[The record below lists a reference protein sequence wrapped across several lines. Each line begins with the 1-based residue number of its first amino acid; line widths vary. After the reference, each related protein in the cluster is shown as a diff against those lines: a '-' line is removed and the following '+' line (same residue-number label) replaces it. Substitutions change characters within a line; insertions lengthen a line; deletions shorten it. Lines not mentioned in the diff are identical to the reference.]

1 MMLDHRL
8 DSKILKT
15 RDSYVSKLKEMGI
28 KTLADLLTYF
38 PRAYRDEQ
46 EFTRINEMRTDEVN
60 VIQAKIKSMVNVP
73 TRAGGVVT
81 RAVVADATG
90 ELPVMWFNQR
100 HLKQMFFK
108 GSEIILT
115 GKIKFEKG
123 RSMMMSPK
131 YEKPSSV
138 LLHTGRIVP
147 VYPESEEITS
157 KWLREKIFS
166 LLPYAKFFD
175 EYLPFWVLDGQNLMS
190 FSDGIYHVHFAKD
203 QEHLDRAR
211 ERLAFDELFMLQF
224 MALRRKKWWQEGFTG
239 EKKMLIPELDMQAF
253 WDALPFELTGAQK
266 RTLGEIFEDLNR
278 DFPMLRL
285 IQGDVGSGKTAVAAA
300 AIYAMV
306 KSGYQTVLMAPTEIL
321 AKQHF
326 RSLTSFLSRFGF
338 NIQLMTGS
346 MSAGEHA
353 DVARQLATG
362 TCDLVI
368 GTHSLIQEGIQFA
381 KLGLVVIDEQH
392 RFGVKQRAKLKAQG
406 FPHLLNLSA
415 TPIPRTMALT
425 IYGDQDLSILDELP
439 PGRTPIVTRL
449 VPEHKR
455 QDAEFWVSDQVTKGR
470 QVFVVCPLIEE
481 SEAVQVKAA
490 TLEFERLSKD
500 VFPQHRLAL
509 LHGKMK
515 AEDKASVMQAFSAG
529 DIDILVST
537 SVIEVGIDVPNATI
551 MMIEGADRFGL
562 AQLHQFRGRVG
573 RGAHQSYCFLF
584 TDSSTDGALQRL
596 KYMVEFNS
604 GFDLAEKDLEI
615 RGPGEIYGVKQS
627 GIPDLR
633 MASFSNK
640 ELLDRVRTC
649 AARLV
654 DEDPN
659 LSGYPVL
666 AEKVAK
672 LEASIEVTD
681 AA

>member
-1 MMLDHRL
+1 MLDYRL

-15 RDSYVSKLKEMGI
+15 RDAYILKLKDMGV

-46 EFTRINEMRTDEVN
+46 EFTKINEMRTDEVN
-60 VIQAKIKSMVNVP
+60 VIQAKIKSILNVP

-81 RAVVADATG
+81 RAVVADDTG

-108 GSEIILT
+108 GSDIVLT

-131 YEKPSSV
+131 YEKPSTV

-157 KWLREKIFS
+157 KWLREKIYS
-166 LLPYAKFFD
+166 VLPYAKFFD
-175 EYLPFWVLDGQNLMS
+175 EYLPFWVLQGEGLLPYS
-190 FSDGIYHVHFAKD
+190 EAIYHAHFAKD
-203 QEHLDRAR
+203 EDFLNKAR

-224 MALRRKKWWQEGFTG
+224 MALRRKKWWQEGFSG
-239 EKKMLIPELDMQAF
+239 EKKQLSPELDMDPF
-253 WDALPFELTGAQK
+253 YSALPFELTGAQK
-266 RTLGEIFEDLNR
+266 RTIGEIFDDLKR

-285 IQGDVGSGKTAVAAA
+285 VQGDVGSGKTAVAAA
-300 AIYAMV
+300 AIFAMV
-306 KSGYQTVLMAPTEIL
+306 KSGYQCVLMAPTEIL
-321 AKQHF
+321 ARQHYKN
-326 RSLTSFLSRFGF
+326 LTELLTRFGF
-338 NIQLMTGS
+338 NVQLMTGS
-346 MSAGEHA
+346 MTAGEHSA
-353 DVARQLATG
+353 VAMQLATG
-362 TCDLVI
+362 TCDVVI
-368 GTHSLIQEGIQFA
+368 GTHALIQEGITFP

-449 VPEHKR
+449 VPEAKR
-455 QDAEFWVSDQVTKGR
+455 GDAEFWVSDQVTKGR

-481 SEAVQVKAA
+481 SDAVQVKAA
-490 TLEFERLSKD
+490 TMEFERLSKD

-515 AEDKASVMQAFSAG
+515 ADDKDTVMQAFSQG
-529 DIDILVST
+529 TVDILVST
-537 SVIEVGIDVPNATI
+537 SVVEVGIDVPNASI

-584 TDSSTDGALQRL
+584 TDSNTDQALQRL
-596 KYMVEFNS
+596 KFMVQFNS
-604 GFDLAEKDLEI
+604 GFDLAEKDLEL

-640 ELLDRVRTC
+640 ELLDRVRAC
-649 AARLV
+649 AQRLV

-659 LSGYPVL
+659 LNGYPAL
-666 AEKVAK
+666 AQKILK
-672 LEASIEVTD
+672 LESQMEVTD